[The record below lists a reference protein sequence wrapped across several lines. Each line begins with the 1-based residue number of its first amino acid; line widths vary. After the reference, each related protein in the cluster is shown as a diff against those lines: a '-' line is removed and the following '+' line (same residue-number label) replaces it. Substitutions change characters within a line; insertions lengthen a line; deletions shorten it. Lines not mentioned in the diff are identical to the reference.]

1 MIIGDQEAL
10 AKGEPEV
17 EVPHGEEIGGG
28 RIALKSEYKIK
39 GDWKLNFLLFAE
51 NILKSFQ
58 KQDTRIILFNINKES
73 TFLVGYAPL
82 NL

>member
-39 GDWKLNFLLFAE
+39 GD
-51 NILKSFQ
+51 
-58 KQDTRIILFNINKES
+58 
-73 TFLVGYAPL
+73 
-82 NL
+82 